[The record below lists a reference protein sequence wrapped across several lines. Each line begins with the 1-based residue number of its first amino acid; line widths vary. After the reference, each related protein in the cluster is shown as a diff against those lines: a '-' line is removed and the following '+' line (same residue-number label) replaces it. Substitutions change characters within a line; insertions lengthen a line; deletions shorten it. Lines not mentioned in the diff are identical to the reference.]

1 MNIKNFIKSHLNIK
15 GYSIENIEI
24 KHIHQKN
31 DFIQEVVYIHLEPRK
46 NKVYHCP
53 ICHKKCKGYDTQYQS
68 RTWRCMDLFG
78 YKCYLCCKLPR
89 VSCIEHGIITASV
102 PFAYHNSRFT
112 KEFELYVGYLALQL
126 SKSEVSQIAMIDW
139 HTVGSILSRVRH
151 IVEPDLNK
159 RLDNLRYIAVDETSY
174 KKGHKYITVVINL
187 ENNEVVWMAKNH
199 GKTVFKS
206 FFESLSDEQIS
217 SIQVIA
223 ADGAKWV
230 DEVIKEVNPD
240 ITRCID
246 TFHCVEWAL
255 SALDDVRK
263 TIASDVKK
271 PKEKRSKGRPRKG
284 EQVEKNETYKHIKK
298 SKYPLG
304 KNPENLT
311 EYQTAHLELILATNP
326 TLNRAYQL
334 KEKLRLLFKLKDK
347 EEVINELTSWLSW
360 AQRCRINEFVE
371 LAKKIKR
378 HYDAI
383 INTITLGINSAK
395 IESTNNKIKLLI
407 RKAYGFRNFNNL
419 TDMIYMTCSSYKLNL
434 PCRGLPITTVIKTNE

>member
-1 MNIKNFIKSHLNIK
+1 MKHLI
-15 GYSIENIEI
+15 
-24 KHIHQKN
+24 
-31 DFIQEVVYIHLEPRK
+31 
-46 NKVYHCP
+46 
-53 ICHKKCKGYDTQYQS
+53 
-68 RTWRCMDLFG
+68 
-78 YKCYLCCKLPR
+78 
-89 VSCIEHGIITASV
+89 
-102 PFAYHNSRFT
+102 
-112 KEFELYVGYLALQL
+112 
-126 SKSEVSQIAMIDW
+126 
-139 HTVGSILSRVRH
+139 
-151 IVEPDLNK
+151 
-159 RLDNLRYIAVDETSY
+159 

-217 SIQVIA
+217 SIQVVA

-230 DEVIKEVNPD
+230 DEVIKEVNPN

-255 SALDDVRK
+255 NALDDVRK

-271 PKEKRSKGRPRKG
+271 PKEKRSKGRPRKD

-311 EYQTAHLELILATNP
+311 EYQAVHLELILATNP

-434 PCRGLPITTVIKTNE
+434 PCRGLPITTVIETNE